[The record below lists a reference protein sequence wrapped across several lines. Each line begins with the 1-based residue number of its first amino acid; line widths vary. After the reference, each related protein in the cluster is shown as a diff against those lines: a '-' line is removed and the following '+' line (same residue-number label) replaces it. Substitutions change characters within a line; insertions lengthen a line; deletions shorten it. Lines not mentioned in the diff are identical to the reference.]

1 LQLGCWIDIRVVQ
14 MANLSHDYASNQD
27 FVKVRRFGDKLTA
40 YNHGGSK
47 MTDSTIY
54 RIGIYGW
61 RKRCL
66 YAMIL
71 LLIVLIVAN
80 ITVTF
85 WIMSI
90 MGFTL
95 DGIGGMRISKAKIE
109 VTGEAEFVNAVYLQ
123 RLSSA
128 SKVPMF
134 IESDRAVQLTAR
146 DKTGN
151 ISSRLV
157 LKDNQI
163 QAICDRFEV
172 VNRDGKAV
180 FSATENEVAVR
191 VENLRII
198 SEGGSVFDG
207 SIQTSVI
214 RPEADMP
221 LLLESP
227 TRGMEV
233 RVAQDMEILSRA
245 GDIKAEALHNVVFQS
260 TEGEIVLSS
269 PNIYVD
275 RLMRGTEKGHMQ
287 YQVCLCENGRLF
299 LAHNGVDCRASSD
312 VCEYRWLLK
321 LLCFSTAVRFL
332 LVTYSQLQDYF
343 FDVKFTDVDYTV
355 MMDAAQ
361 LMARGQSPYERQ
373 TYRYTP
379 TFAWLLLPAVR
390 WPLYGKLLFNAFDL
404 LAGLASIVLA
414 LWSNWG
420 PSPLGVL
427 FSLALLNPFTMIISS
442 RGNAES
448 FVSFLVLFSLLLV
461 EVGGPLARLCG
472 SLLHGFCVHVK
483 IYPII
488 YLPSACLKLYQEKLY
503 QKDDEAR
510 LPVRF
515 ARALVAAAGY
525 AFGVLVG
532 FAAPTALA
540 YHKYGRQYADE
551 ALLYH
556 LRRTDYKHNFSPFFL
571 PLYLNADDDNAN
583 ITAWISYAAFVPQ
596 ALIVLFL
603 ALKFA
608 RQLPICW
615 FISTLAFVAHNKV
628 CTSQYFVWYLAFLPV
643 VWSGFDCDRGRPVQL
658 LLWWTAGQ
666 ALWLLPAYCL
676 EFRGFN
682 FFLPVWIASVLFFL
696 INVHIIRRA
705 VVSFR

>member
-1 LQLGCWIDIRVVQ
+1 
-14 MANLSHDYASNQD
+14 MANLSHDYASNSLGC
-27 FVKVRRFGDKLTA
+27 RFGDKLTT
-40 YNHGGSK
+40 YNHGSSK

-134 IESDRAVQLTAR
+134 IESDRAVLLTAR

-233 RVAQDMEILSRA
+233 RVAQDIEILSRA
-245 GDIKAEALHNVVFQS
+245 GDVKAEALHNIVFQS
-260 TEGEIVLSS
+260 ANGE
-269 PNIYVD
+269 
-275 RLMRGTEKGHMQ
+275 
-287 YQVCLCENGRLF
+287 
-299 LAHNGVDCRASSD
+299 
-312 VCEYRWLLK
+312 
-321 LLCFSTAVRFL
+321 
-332 LVTYSQLQDYF
+332 DYF

-355 MMDAAQ
+355 MLDAAK

-404 LAGLASIVLA
+404 LAGLASTVLA
-414 LWSNWG
+414 LSSDSGHSSLG
-420 PSPLGVL
+420 PL
-427 FSLALLNPFTMIISS
+427 LALALFNPFTMIISS

-461 EVGGPLARLCG
+461 EIGSLPARLCA
-472 SLLHGFCVHVK
+472 SLFHGFCVHVK

-488 YLPSACLKLYQEKLY
+488 YLPSACFKLYQEKLH
-503 QKDDEAR
+503 QKDDDIDDHVASR
-510 LPVRF
+510 PVRF
-515 ARALVAAAGY
+515 ARALGAAAGY

-540 YHKYGRQYADE
+540 YYKYGRQYADE

-571 PLYLNADDDNAN
+571 PLYLNADSSTN
-583 ITAWISYAAFVPQ
+583 IIAWISYAAFVPQ

-628 CTSQYFVWYLAFLPV
+628 CTSQYFVWYLAFLPT

-705 VVSFR
+705 IVSFR

>member
-1 LQLGCWIDIRVVQ
+1 
-14 MANLSHDYASNQD
+14 MANLSHDYASNSLGC
-27 FVKVRRFGDKLTA
+27 RFGDKLTT
-40 YNHGGSK
+40 YNHGSSK

-134 IESDRAVQLTAR
+134 IESDRAVLLTAR

-233 RVAQDMEILSRA
+233 RVAQDIEILSRA
-245 GDIKAEALHNVVFQS
+245 GDVKAEALHNIVFQS
-260 TEGEIVLSS
+260 ANGE
-269 PNIYVD
+269 
-275 RLMRGTEKGHMQ
+275 
-287 YQVCLCENGRLF
+287 
-299 LAHNGVDCRASSD
+299 
-312 VCEYRWLLK
+312 
-321 LLCFSTAVRFL
+321 
-332 LVTYSQLQDYF
+332 DYF

-355 MMDAAQ
+355 MLDAAK

-404 LAGLASIVLA
+404 LAGLTSTVLA
-414 LWSNWG
+414 LSSDFGHSSLG
-420 PSPLGVL
+420 PL
-427 FSLALLNPFTMIISS
+427 LALALFNPFTMIISS

-461 EVGGPLARLCG
+461 EIGGLPARLCA
-472 SLLHGFCVHVK
+472 SLFHGFCVHVK

-488 YLPSACLKLYQEKLY
+488 YLPSACFKLYQEKLH
-503 QKDDEAR
+503 QKDDDHVASR
-510 LPVRF
+510 PVRF
-515 ARALVAAAGY
+515 ARALGAAAGY

-532 FAAPTALA
+532 FVAPTALA
-540 YHKYGRQYADE
+540 YYKYGRQYADE

-571 PLYLNADDDNAN
+571 PLYLNADSSTN
-583 ITAWISYAAFVPQ
+583 IIAWISYAAFVPQ

-628 CTSQYFVWYLAFLPV
+628 CTSQYFVWYLAFLPT
-643 VWSGFDCDRGRPVQL
+643 VWSGFDCDRGRPVRL

-705 VVSFR
+705 IVSFR

>member
-1 LQLGCWIDIRVVQ
+1 LQVGCWIDICVVE
-14 MANLSHDYASNQD
+14 MANLSHDYASNS
-27 FVKVRRFGDKLTA
+27 VGCRFGGKLTT
-40 YNHGGSK
+40 YNHGSSK

-134 IESDRAVQLTAR
+134 IESDRAVLLTAR

-233 RVAQDMEILSRA
+233 RVAQDIEILSRA
-245 GDIKAEALHNVVFQS
+245 GDVKAEALHNIVFQS
-260 TEGEIVLSS
+260 ANGE
-269 PNIYVD
+269 
-275 RLMRGTEKGHMQ
+275 
-287 YQVCLCENGRLF
+287 
-299 LAHNGVDCRASSD
+299 
-312 VCEYRWLLK
+312 
-321 LLCFSTAVRFL
+321 
-332 LVTYSQLQDYF
+332 DYF

-355 MMDAAQ
+355 MLDAAK

-390 WPLYGKLLFNAFDL
+390 WPLYGKLLFNVFDL
-404 LAGLASIVLA
+404 LAGLASTVLA
-414 LWSNWG
+414 LSSDSGHSSLG
-420 PSPLGVL
+420 PL
-427 FSLALLNPFTMIISS
+427 LALALFNPFTMIISS

-461 EVGGPLARLCG
+461 EIGGLPARLCA
-472 SLLHGFCVHVK
+472 SLFHGFCVHVK

-488 YLPSACLKLYQEKLY
+488 YLPSACFKLYQEKLH
-503 QKDDEAR
+503 QKDDDIDDHVASR
-510 LPVRF
+510 PVRF
-515 ARALVAAAGY
+515 ARALGAAAGY

-540 YHKYGRQYADE
+540 YYKYGRQYADE

-571 PLYLNADDDNAN
+571 PLYLNADSSTN
-583 ITAWISYAAFVPQ
+583 IIAWISYAAFVPQ

-628 CTSQYFVWYLAFLPV
+628 CTSQYFVWYLAFLPT
-643 VWSGFDCDRGRPVQL
+643 VWSGFDCDRGRPVRL

-705 VVSFR
+705 IVSFR

>member
-1 LQLGCWIDIRVVQ
+1 MIDRSGMCGHAVEGHSMASALEQQCLSSAVYSVLFRPLLERFEMRDPSALRTLRTALVQAEREQEGFLCLLIKHVLSKSQLDVSLHESLLRLQGTACSDDLKLTNGGAVVQEVGQRATVLRAILARIPNEIGDRRTFLETIKEIANSIKKLLDAINCLIPLLSPELQPLVDQRKRDFVKFSKRFSNTLKEYFKGEPPESVFNSANQLICQIVLCMERCGNVHSMTMFVIISQGDSRYDNLLKWMMNYHSTGRLIISCCTDHCLQQAVVGEHEHTDLGCWIDIRVVQ

-312 VCEYRWLLK
+312 VC
-321 LLCFSTAVRFL
+321 
-332 LVTYSQLQDYF
+332 
-343 FDVKFTDVDYTV
+343 
-355 MMDAAQ
+355 
-361 LMARGQSPYERQ
+361 
-373 TYRYTP
+373 
-379 TFAWLLLPAVR
+379 
-390 WPLYGKLLFNAFDL
+390 
-404 LAGLASIVLA
+404 
-414 LWSNWG
+414 
-420 PSPLGVL
+420 
-427 FSLALLNPFTMIISS
+427 
-442 RGNAES
+442 
-448 FVSFLVLFSLLLV
+448 
-461 EVGGPLARLCG
+461 
-472 SLLHGFCVHVK
+472 GF
-483 IYPII
+483 
-488 YLPSACLKLYQEKLY
+488 
-503 QKDDEAR
+503 R
-510 LPVRF
+510 
-515 ARALVAAAGY
+515 
-525 AFGVLVG
+525 
-532 FAAPTALA
+532 
-540 YHKYGRQYADE
+540 
-551 ALLYH
+551 
-556 LRRTDYKHNFSPFFL
+556 
-571 PLYLNADDDNAN
+571 
-583 ITAWISYAAFVPQ
+583 
-596 ALIVLFL
+596 
-603 ALKFA
+603 
-608 RQLPICW
+608 
-615 FISTLAFVAHNKV
+615 
-628 CTSQYFVWYLAFLPV
+628 
-643 VWSGFDCDRGRPVQL
+643 
-658 LLWWTAGQ
+658 
-666 ALWLLPAYCL
+666 
-676 EFRGFN
+676 
-682 FFLPVWIASVLFFL
+682 
-696 INVHIIRRA
+696 
-705 VVSFR
+705 

>member
-1 LQLGCWIDIRVVQ
+1 LQLGCWIDIRVVK

-260 TEGEIVLSS
+260 TEGE
-269 PNIYVD
+269 
-275 RLMRGTEKGHMQ
+275 
-287 YQVCLCENGRLF
+287 
-299 LAHNGVDCRASSD
+299 
-312 VCEYRWLLK
+312 
-321 LLCFSTAVRFL
+321 
-332 LVTYSQLQDYF
+332 DYF

-404 LAGLASIVLA
+404 LAGLTSIVLA

>member
-1 LQLGCWIDIRVVQ
+1 MIDRSGMCGHAVESHSMASALEQQCLSSAVYSVLFRPLLERFEMRDPTALRSFRSALVQAEREQEGFLCLLIKHLLSKSQLDVSLHESLLRLQGTACSDDLKLTNGGAVVQEVGQRATVLRAILARIPNEIGDRRTFLETIKEIANSIKKLLDAINSLIPLLSPELQPLVDQRKRDFVKFSKRFSNTLKEYFKGEPPESIGFWIDICVVE
-14 MANLSHDYASNQD
+14 MANLSHDYASNSLGC
-27 FVKVRRFGDKLTA
+27 RFGDKLTT
-40 YNHGGSK
+40 YNHGSSK

-134 IESDRAVQLTAR
+134 IESDRAVLLTAR

-233 RVAQDMEILSRA
+233 RVAQDIEILSRA
-245 GDIKAEALHNVVFQS
+245 GDIKAEALHNIVFQS
-260 TEGEIVLSS
+260 ANGEIVLNS

-312 VCEYRWLLK
+312 VC
-321 LLCFSTAVRFL
+321 
-332 LVTYSQLQDYF
+332 
-343 FDVKFTDVDYTV
+343 
-355 MMDAAQ
+355 
-361 LMARGQSPYERQ
+361 
-373 TYRYTP
+373 
-379 TFAWLLLPAVR
+379 
-390 WPLYGKLLFNAFDL
+390 
-404 LAGLASIVLA
+404 
-414 LWSNWG
+414 
-420 PSPLGVL
+420 
-427 FSLALLNPFTMIISS
+427 
-442 RGNAES
+442 
-448 FVSFLVLFSLLLV
+448 
-461 EVGGPLARLCG
+461 
-472 SLLHGFCVHVK
+472 GF
-483 IYPII
+483 
-488 YLPSACLKLYQEKLY
+488 
-503 QKDDEAR
+503 R
-510 LPVRF
+510 
-515 ARALVAAAGY
+515 
-525 AFGVLVG
+525 
-532 FAAPTALA
+532 
-540 YHKYGRQYADE
+540 
-551 ALLYH
+551 
-556 LRRTDYKHNFSPFFL
+556 
-571 PLYLNADDDNAN
+571 
-583 ITAWISYAAFVPQ
+583 
-596 ALIVLFL
+596 
-603 ALKFA
+603 
-608 RQLPICW
+608 
-615 FISTLAFVAHNKV
+615 
-628 CTSQYFVWYLAFLPV
+628 
-643 VWSGFDCDRGRPVQL
+643 
-658 LLWWTAGQ
+658 
-666 ALWLLPAYCL
+666 
-676 EFRGFN
+676 
-682 FFLPVWIASVLFFL
+682 
-696 INVHIIRRA
+696 
-705 VVSFR
+705 

>member
-1 LQLGCWIDIRVVQ
+1 MIDRSGMCGHAVEGHSMASALEQQCLSSAVYSVLFRPLLERFEMRDPSALRTLRTALVQAEREQEGFLCLLIKHVLSKSQLDVSLHESLLRLQGTACSDDLKLTNGGAVVQEVGQRATVLRAILARIPNEIGDRRTFLETIKEIANSIKKLLDAINCLIPLLSPELQPLVDQRKRDFVKFSKRFSNTLKEYFKGAWNDVETCTQGDSRYDNLLKWMMNYHSTGRLIISCCTDHCLQQAVVGEHEHTDLGCWIDIRVVQ

-312 VCEYRWLLK
+312 VC
-321 LLCFSTAVRFL
+321 
-332 LVTYSQLQDYF
+332 
-343 FDVKFTDVDYTV
+343 
-355 MMDAAQ
+355 
-361 LMARGQSPYERQ
+361 
-373 TYRYTP
+373 
-379 TFAWLLLPAVR
+379 
-390 WPLYGKLLFNAFDL
+390 
-404 LAGLASIVLA
+404 
-414 LWSNWG
+414 
-420 PSPLGVL
+420 
-427 FSLALLNPFTMIISS
+427 
-442 RGNAES
+442 
-448 FVSFLVLFSLLLV
+448 
-461 EVGGPLARLCG
+461 
-472 SLLHGFCVHVK
+472 GF
-483 IYPII
+483 
-488 YLPSACLKLYQEKLY
+488 
-503 QKDDEAR
+503 R
-510 LPVRF
+510 
-515 ARALVAAAGY
+515 
-525 AFGVLVG
+525 
-532 FAAPTALA
+532 
-540 YHKYGRQYADE
+540 
-551 ALLYH
+551 
-556 LRRTDYKHNFSPFFL
+556 
-571 PLYLNADDDNAN
+571 
-583 ITAWISYAAFVPQ
+583 
-596 ALIVLFL
+596 
-603 ALKFA
+603 
-608 RQLPICW
+608 
-615 FISTLAFVAHNKV
+615 
-628 CTSQYFVWYLAFLPV
+628 
-643 VWSGFDCDRGRPVQL
+643 
-658 LLWWTAGQ
+658 
-666 ALWLLPAYCL
+666 
-676 EFRGFN
+676 
-682 FFLPVWIASVLFFL
+682 
-696 INVHIIRRA
+696 
-705 VVSFR
+705 